1 MAFDVSKLV
10 GKTITMQWINETFS
24 AEVIEANTGTNV
36 IKVSSDSL
44 SSPNRSL
51 TFHPLGNSFNH
62 ESEGQYTVGG
72 ALLRFDIFIPMIRH
86 YTSIGNAYREMIG
99 AITTQV
105 YDPITETYEPS
116 SAIEGIK
123 WYTWFGEGTWT
134 ESNFLSNF
142 TEVDIGQYE
151 FTHVGAL
158 PDESTWYYTDSLAPY
173 YHGLVLKCI
182 VTRSGK
188 YKIQC
193 SGSINFMT
201 CTGKPI
207 TDGDKCLVLLSP
219 NNYYTLK
226 GIIA

>member
-10 GKTITMQWINETFS
+10 GKTITMQWVNETFS
-24 AEVIEANTGTNV
+24 AEVTEANTETNV
-36 IKVSSDSL
+36 IKVSSNSL
-44 SSPNRSL
+44 TSPNRSL
-51 TFHPLGNSFNH
+51 TLHPLGNSFGH

-72 ALLRFDIFIPMIRH
+72 AFLRFDIFIPMIRH

-99 AITTQV
+99 NITTEY
-105 YDPITETYEPS
+105 YDPVTKTYEP
-116 SAIEGIK
+116 AQVVEGIK
-123 WYTWFGEGTWT
+123 WYTWFDGGWN
-134 ESNFLSNF
+134 ESNFLPNF

-158 PDESTWYYTDSLAPY
+158 PDESTWYYLDSLAPY

-182 VTRSGK
+182 VTISGK

-193 SGSINFMT
+193 FGSINFMT

-207 TDGDKCLVLLSP
+207 VDGAKCLVLLSP